1 MSSSPHSGNGSGVGG
16 SGAPGPGSHIG
27 SGGSGGS
34 GDGSGDGSG
43 SESGIGS
50 GSGSGSG
57 SSKISGTSAP
67 HSGSLLW
74 SLPSK
79 IFHGFDSPVSPWP
92 LLDDSYLFMLFLRFC
107 F

>member
-16 SGAPGPGSHIG
+16 SGG
-27 SGGSGGS
+27 SGVGS
-34 GDGSGDGSG
+34 GDGSGPESGIGSGSG

>member
-27 SGGSGGS
+27 SGSGGS
-34 GDGSGDGSG
+34 GGSGDGSG

-57 SSKISGTSAP
+57 SSKISGTLAP

-79 IFHGFDSPVSPWP
+79 IFHGFGSPVSPWP